1 MLVYILTLAVLF
13 FLTFFFFGK
22 AIIIHNNI
30 TDKNFFVDVYDNITF
45 NASKENEKIN
55 TYLVLASGCLTTFL
69 FFLSA
74 PALAIIINNILTY
87 LGL

>member
-1 MLVYILTLAVLF
+1 MIVYILTLLVLF

-30 TDKNFFVDVYDNITF
+30 TDKNFFVDIYDNINF
-45 NASKENEKIN
+45 NISKENEKIN
-55 TYLVLASGCLTTFL
+55 TYIVLASVCLTMFL
-69 FFLSA
+69 FFLTA
-74 PALAIIINNILTY
+74 PVLITIINNILTY